1 MVYIFKSMDV
11 LHAFIHNLCSI
22 AKHSPLHSAVLN
34 TLFCLLLAAL
44 TQQHARRTGSGSP
57 LGLLFDHGC
66 DAINCTLGTFVYC
79 TSISTGVSFPAVALC
94 FANQAVP
101 FFFATWE
108 EYHTGESLCMHY
120 ILLRTLSIYYF
131 VHYVY
136 TIYYMHIY
144 ILYIHHNMCMCTV
157 CTVDHIEHMHVAI
170 LCMDYIR
177 STPSVYAYT

>member
-1 MVYIFKSMDV
+1 MVYIVKRKDA
-11 LHAFIHNLCSI
+11 LHAVIHNHCSI
-22 AKHSPLHSAVLN
+22 ASQPPLHSAVLN
-34 TLFCLLLAAL
+34 TLFYLLLAAL

-120 ILLRTLSIYYF
+120 ILLRTLSICYF

-136 TIYYMHIY
+136 TIY
-144 ILYIHHNMCMCTV
+144 MCMCTV

-170 LCMDYIR
+170 LCMNYIR
-177 STPSVYAYT
+177 STPFVYAFT